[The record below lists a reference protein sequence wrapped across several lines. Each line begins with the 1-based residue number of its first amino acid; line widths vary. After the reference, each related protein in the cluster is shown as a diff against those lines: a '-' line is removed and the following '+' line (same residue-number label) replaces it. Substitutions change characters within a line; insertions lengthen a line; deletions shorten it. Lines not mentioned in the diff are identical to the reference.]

1 MDYETLSNLFL
12 GVFEHYTE
20 PKRKIFLIWKYKDET
35 KDFIDFLE
43 SNQQNKEW
51 HISYNGLAFDSQ
63 ITHWVLE
70 NKQMLL
76 SINDGELVARMI
88 YAKAQEVITC
98 KDRGEYL
105 PYSERSMKIKQ
116 IDIFKMNHWDNPAK
130 MSSLKWIQYSMDWYN
145 IEEMPIHHTTEIT
158 SNAQVKTIIDYCIND
173 VRSTKQ
179 IMTLSREQIMLRKQL
194 TNEYKINLY
203 SASEPR
209 ISKELFGL
217 FLSKKLQ
224 IKIFELKKLRTPRP
238 HIALAECI
246 LPYVKFNTMEMQ
258 SVLNFIKSKV
268 ITQTKGGLDYK
279 IHYKGVDT
287 YYGLGGIHGAARS
300 GVYEAK
306 AGWTIMTSDVTS
318 FYPNLA
324 IRNGFHP
331 EHLPKDA
338 FLELYEWFFDE
349 RKIIPKKDPK
359 NYVYKIILNS
369 TYGLSNDENSFL
381 YDPKFTMQITINGQL
396 LLSMLYEM
404 LAEGIPGAVPL
415 MQNTDGLEMMIP
427 EGYKDKYLEICA
439 EWEKICNLQ
448 LEHDEYSKLVLAD
461 VNNYIAIYKDGK
473 PPKAKGRF
481 EWEPQD
487 QKTVAALHKNK
498 SFLVVPKAVYNYF
511 VHGIMPEQSLVENR
525 NIYDYCGGLKAKG
538 AWRFRSIEVV
548 QKEMDKYRKYT
559 KEQRIAYLKSNGWH
573 ESWASENWVHS
584 SWLSQEANN
593 GLDTDIAFFSSIPRD
608 SVIQY
613 TELNKIVRYYI
624 SKKGKKL
631 IKYNSKDGREM
642 QVNAG
647 SWLAT
652 TINNTDGMM
661 VDMNTIDIDK
671 EYYLQA
677 IYKDIINIDSSVS
690 RSAKQLNIF

>member
-1 MDYETLSNLFL
+1 MTHYVMDYETLSNLFL

-20 PKRKIFLIWKYKDET
+20 PERKIFLIWKHHNDTAE
-35 KDFIDFLE
+35 FIDFLE
-43 SNQQNKEW
+43 ENLKKKQW
-51 HISYNGLAFDSQ
+51 HISYNGIAFDAQ
-63 ITHWVLE
+63 LTHWILE
-70 NKQMLL
+70 NKDMLL
-76 SINDGELVARMI
+76 NMNGENVARML

-98 KDRGEYL
+98 KDRGEFL
-105 PYSERSMKIKQ
+105 PYSERNMKIKQ
-116 IDIFKMNHWDNPAK
+116 IDIFKANHWDSPAK

-145 IEEMPIHHTTEIT
+145 IEEMPIHHSTEIT
-158 SNAQVKTIIDYCIND
+158 SNKQVEMITQYCIND

-179 IMTLSREQIMLRKQL
+179 IMHLSKDQILLRKQL
-194 TNEYKINLY
+194 TSEYNINLY

-209 ISKELFGL
+209 ISKELFGM
-217 FLSKKLQ
+217 FLSKKLG
-224 IKIFELKKLRTPRP
+224 IKLSELKQMRTPRP
-238 HIALAECI
+238 YITLSDCI
-246 LPYVKFNTMEMQ
+246 LPYVKFNTMEMNSLLKFMQ
-258 SVLNFIKSKV
+258 SKV
-268 ITQTKGGLDYK
+268 ITQTKGGLEYK

-287 YYGLGGIHGAARS
+287 YYGLGGIHGAAKP

-306 AGWTIMTSDVTS
+306 PGWTIMTSDVTS

-331 EHLPKDA
+331 EHLPKKE

-349 RKIIPKKDPK
+349 RKKIPKKDPR

-396 LLSMLYEM
+396 QLSMLYEM
-404 LAEGIPGAVPL
+404 LAEGIPGAIPL

-427 EGYKDKYLEICA
+427 EAYKDKYLEICA

-448 LEHDEYSKLVLAD
+448 LEHDEYAKLVLAD

-473 PPKAKGRF
+473 APKAKGRF

-487 QKTVAALHKNK
+487 QKSVGALHKNK

-511 VHGIMPEQSLVENR
+511 VHGLSPEQSLEENM

-538 AWRFRSIEVV
+538 AWKFRSIDVV
-548 QKEMDKYRKYT
+548 DSRV
-559 KEQRIAYLKSNGWH
+559 KEQ
-573 ESWASENWVHS
+573 
-584 SWLSQEANN
+584 
-593 GLDTDIAFFSSIPRD
+593 
-608 SVIQY
+608 
-613 TELNKIVRYYI
+613 ELNKIVRYYI

-647 SWLAT
+647 SWMAT
-652 TINNTDGMM
+652 TINNTDGMLI
-661 VDMNTIDIDK
+661 DMKTIDIDK
-671 EYYLQA
+671 EYYLQS
-677 IYKDIINIDSSVS
+677 IYKEIMNIDPSVS
-690 RSAKQLNIF
+690 RTCKQLNIF